1 MNRQANTVVFILF
14 CLAFYLAV
22 IRDVN
27 TGKEISIYGYEE
39 TTTTKKPDPNA
50 FENRQFNYVINPG
63 HEICRTDDDVT
74 LLAIIAVRSDAF
86 RNRQIHRKTWASRS
100 LFPALRSVF
109 LIGESLNST
118 VNEMVKEESYIYG
131 DIVQED
137 YIDSYRCINISI

>member
-27 TGKEISIYGYEE
+27 TGKEIPIYGYEE
-39 TTTTKKPDPNA
+39 PTITTKPDPNA
-50 FENRQFNYVINPG
+50 FENRQFNYMINPG

-86 RNRQIHRKTWASRS
+86 RNRQI
-100 LFPALRSVF
+100 
-109 LIGESLNST
+109 NST